1 MSLTTCIR
9 KAGEH
14 LRPEDKAKI
23 LLRARELRGE
33 GLRPDDAGVSAVTE
47 QADAV
52 QQMLDAAEAG
62 LAQAKDASTQHQR
75 AAEDKANAAR
85 QGDMFQE
92 DFAGADDSVET
103 ARLVSSRG
111 DTAPGGNIN
120 SAGQK
125 ISGTKQGLKNFWA
138 WFGNSDAVD
147 DKGRPLVM
155 YHSTRGDISRFESG
169 RATTNNYGLLGDAE
183 VRRAGIFMTPDAGFS
198 QEYLRSGDGQ
208 NVMQVYLKT
217 EQPLDLRGGL
227 SEADEAAL
235 EKGGISTRMVHN
247 IQNHW
252 ELFDA
257 DDNGKSEFV
266 DALRELGY
274 DGAIFYEDR
283 RNGGRAVT
291 YMAFDPGQLKSATGN
306 AGTFDASNPDITKST
321 ERAWYSQLQSAIEQ
335 APARL
340 GDMAAAQ
347 WAQWLKANASKMG
360 VKQDEITW
368 SGIEDYLALRG
379 KDKLS
384 RDELA
389 AWVGENG
396 VKVEEV
402 VLGESAEM
410 TEDEFDE
417 AVSEAESSS
426 QWDLVERLKAE
437 RAKEQATKY
446 AQYTL
451 PGGTNYREVLLTLPE
466 LPVDTTGWTAKEG
479 DGDPASGPTWEVR
492 DARGKWV
499 LGVPREGGR
508 TAEEAIKRA
517 AKSMR
522 DNPSN
527 YKSSHWDQPNVLAH
541 IRVNDRTD
549 ADGKKVLFVEEL
561 QSDWQQ
567 QARKDGFRPERRGD
581 EMPDGFTLYD
591 DAEDARKSGIQV
603 AADEQGPWFYKGPGI
618 GSKIFRSREE
628 AISAAWKDASGK
640 YDSRPPRGPFVDK
653 TESWLALALKRVI
666 KMAVDGSSPGNEAW
680 ASVTKPQRARE
691 EFEQYFGSELA
702 AVLPLEV
709 VDTAMLGA
717 TQNDQ
722 VRRAVVESVPVDVV
736 DILAQYGVTPEQ
748 LVGEPD
754 VVGKGLPVV
763 SRPTVARG
771 LADALALV
779 GARSRAVLRRVL
791 AGHVARRD
799 SELDPAIRAR
809 DFQPDVV
816 VRLLSSPG
824 SSEARALGGSIGA
837 AATRDRAEARKPVLD
852 GAGESGKLSPAQLAE
867 ALNRHDAILRG
878 DEGNVV
884 TKFIA
889 PSGYEKIAFIT
900 GEQSAERYDLSKQID
915 AVEYIP
921 KLRRLQAWKD
931 GLSATNVKDV
941 GPEKLEDHIGKE
953 AAKRLLE
960 SPLEGGRHKL
970 SGLDL
975 KVGGEGMKTFYDQI
989 VPQVLRDVLKKVGGE
1004 GLATVSIKPA
1014 RQDLLV
1020 ALYSG
1025 GKYVIKNDATGKYFA
1040 GTAGWVDAGDRP
1052 ATFNDKA
1059 TATARMTELQAEVD
1073 HYDGHSQPGFAI
1085 TDKMRERAADGL
1097 PLFSTYRSDPEL
1109 ESWAEAAL
1117 TGQHTR
1123 DAYKKVAPALP
1134 HPAWLMAGLDGR
1146 LPVTIDRRLVSH
1158 LRRAGHEEVTAGM
1171 IGRLAD
1177 LMAHP
1182 RVMIRN
1188 EDVDGNGQKITRHQ
1202 ALLDARD
1209 EQGRP
1214 LLVAVRQS
1222 KEGGGDVYDV
1232 RSMFGRNESMRYVL
1246 DQLRHG
1252 NVVWMADKEAAAL
1265 RDFTGRGTMPRT
1277 GQKPG
1282 AQPARTATTV
1292 IVPGDAAAQN
1302 YPTKGW
1308 KQGGN
1313 SITVPADTRRADGVI
1328 FSAARDPQ
1336 TETDAFKSWFG
1347 DSKVVDEQ
1355 GKPLVVYHGTHDDFD
1370 EFARPGEF
1378 GDAGRHV
1385 SSSLGIFFAAKPET
1399 AEAFLYNDFRGGV
1412 QDGGHIKPVYLS
1424 IQKPFEMPWSQF
1436 RKRFAPR
1443 GSGSW
1448 EPGDV
1453 EWDRASGRIEGLLD
1467 SLARDGYDGIRIKGH
1482 KNAGDIEGV
1491 ADTWVAFE
1499 PEQIKSAIGNSGSF
1513 DPNNADITKSGE
1525 RAFDAPEPS
1534 RFDDLVYKMQDKQ
1547 VDLKRVVA
1555 AVKATQGAIRDDLDA
1570 YLQEELFHGRA
1581 AKRTDDFVH
1590 HELQPLIDQMSEE
1603 GLQISDLDEYLH
1615 ARHAREANEVIKR
1628 RNPEIQDGGSG
1639 MLNQDAEAYFAET
1652 DAAKLRKLEAAAA
1665 HVDRMLAKTRELLVD
1680 YQLESRE
1687 KVQGWAEM
1695 FEHYVPLMREDE
1707 GDHSGG
1713 GTGQGF
1719 SIKGKEVKSR
1729 TGSTRKVVDILANI
1743 AMQRERTI
1751 VRGEK
1756 NRVSQALFGLAAA
1769 NPNPGFWQ
1777 VDTHI
1782 PREQVFNPKTG
1793 LVEDRPDNLYRQ
1805 RPNVVVTK
1813 IADESGNVSERAV
1826 IFNEKN
1832 ERAMRMAESLKNL
1845 DAAQLEGLLGA
1856 SAKLTRY
1863 FASINTQYNP
1873 VFGVVNLVRDMQ
1885 GALVNLG
1892 TTEIADKKA
1901 DVARQAMSA
1910 LRGIYGDLRA
1920 TRKGGTASSPWA
1932 QLWEEFQSVGGQ
1944 TGFRQ
1949 LFATSNDRAEAI
1961 KSALDPTAW
1970 MDSKLGKIFTANGT
1984 LKVPLAAAQRGAKWI
1999 FDWLSDYNTAMEN
2012 GVRLAAY
2019 KTAID
2024 AGLSKERAASLA
2036 KNLTVN
2042 FNRKGQAAQQAGA
2055 LYAFF
2060 NASAQGT
2067 ARLGS
2072 VLFEMEP
2079 GKPKT
2084 ARLSP
2089 LGKKVVYGGMMLGS
2103 MQAMALAAA
2112 GFGEDD
2118 PPEWARE
2125 RALIIPTG
2133 NKTYVTIPLPL
2144 GLHVIPNIGR
2154 VTTAWALGGFKNTPE
2169 KLVGLVGSLADAFN
2183 PIGNAGLSM
2192 QTLAPTALDPLV
2204 ALTENRD
2211 WSGRP
2216 ITRESSN
2223 KATPGHALARDTASS
2238 WSKLLSEGINYLSG
2252 GTKYTAGALSPT
2264 PDQIDYLISQVTGGV
2279 GRELSKVEQSAKGAV
2294 SGESVPLYKVPLV
2307 GRFVGNAKSQASEGN
2322 AFYANVEKLNEIE
2335 TEIKGLRKDGKT
2347 AEASAV
2353 RLANPMAYLITQAN
2367 HAERQ
2372 VQKLRREKSELV
2384 KAGAPREQIAAIEAK
2399 ITERM
2404 AALNRAVEKLKA
2416 D

>member
-14 LRPEDKAKI
+14 LRPEDKSQI

-33 GLRPDDAGVSAVTE
+33 GLRPDDAGVSAISE

-92 DFAGADDSVET
+92 DFAGTDDSVET

-169 RATTNNYGLLGDAE
+169 RPTTNNYGLLGDVE
-183 VRRAGIFMTPDAGFS
+183 VKRAGIFVTPDADFS

-208 NVMQVYLKT
+208 NVMQVYLKL
-217 EQPLDLRGGL
+217 EQPLDLREGL
-227 SEADEAAL
+227 SEVDEEAL
-235 EKGGISTRMVHN
+235 EKGGVSTRMIHN

-274 DGAIFYEDR
+274 DGAIFNEDR

-347 WAQWLKANASKMG
+347 WAQWLKANAAKMG

-368 SGIEDYLALRG
+368 SGIEDYLQLRG

-402 VLGESAEM
+402 VLGDRDLHQEFETVRDAQDFLMELHSQSRAELKEDYGFTDERDYIQVANEAFANMYPDSA
-410 TEDEFDE
+410 
-417 AVSEAESSS
+417 
-426 QWDLVERLKAE
+426 KP
-437 RAKEQATKY
+437 TKY
-446 AQYTL
+446 GDYTL
-451 PGGTNYREVLLTLPE
+451 PGGTNYREVLLTLPAKAGPE
-466 LPVDTTGWTAKEG
+466 PLVWTADRMREKRGQFIDDMGFAAETVDAAIG
-479 DGDPASGPTWEVR
+479 YVDEAGSVEDALRMTDARVGSGVYKKGTPLVR
-492 DARGKWV
+492 DMLRGLVVGAKKKN
-499 LGVPREGGR
+499 
-508 TAEEAIKRA
+508 EADKPA
-517 AKSMR
+517 T
-522 DNPSN
+522 
-527 YKSSHWDQPNVLAH
+527 YKSNHWDQPNILAH
-541 IRVNDRTD
+541 IRLNDRVDT
-549 ADGKKVLFVEEL
+549 DGKKVLFVEEI
-561 QSDWQQ
+561 QSDWG
-567 QARKDGFRPERRGD
+567 QAAKKKGFQEPAPAPVD
-581 EMPDGFTLYD
+581 KLPDGWTVERKNGQLMMRDQNGEWAGGRTLQSWD
-591 DAEDARKSGIQV
+591 TDADMMRKAVESYNEMQAAR
-603 AADEQGPWFYKGPGI
+603 AKGDGV
-618 GSKIFRSREE
+618 
-628 AISAAWKDASGK
+628 
-640 YDSRPPRGPFVDK
+640 PRAPFVDK
-653 TESWLALALKRVI
+653 TDKWLALALKRVI
-666 KMAVDGSSPGNEAW
+666 KMAVDGGYDKVAF
-680 ASVTKPQRARE
+680 VT
-691 EFEQYFGSELA
+691 
-702 AVLPLEV
+702 
-709 VDTAMLGA
+709 GA
-717 TQNDQ
+717 
-722 VRRAVVESVPVDVV
+722 
-736 DILAQYGVTPEQ
+736 
-748 LVGEPD
+748 
-754 VVGKGLPVV
+754 
-763 SRPTVARG
+763 
-771 LADALALV
+771 
-779 GARSRAVLRRVL
+779 
-791 AGHVARRD
+791 
-799 SELDPAIRAR
+799 
-809 DFQPDVV
+809 
-816 VRLLSSPG
+816 
-824 SSEARALGGSIGA
+824 
-837 AATRDRAEARKPVLD
+837 
-852 GAGESGKLSPAQLAE
+852 
-867 ALNRHDAILRG
+867 
-878 DEGNVV
+878 
-884 TKFIA
+884 
-889 PSGYEKIAFIT
+889 
-900 GEQSAERYDLSKQID
+900 QSAERFSLDQQLKGIRWEPEGDGFSSVAVYPHQGDAIGLTVSRETGAIIANNEFHGKDLDEVVGKEVAAKIL
-915 AVEYIP
+915 AAAEGELVG
-921 KLRRLQAWKD
+921 D
-931 GLSATNVKDV
+931 GLKV
-941 GPEKLEDHIGKE
+941 E
-953 AAKRLLE
+953 A
-960 SPLEGGRHKL
+960 H
-970 SGLDL
+970 
-975 KVGGEGMKTFYDQI
+975 GMRAFYDQI
-989 VPQVLRDVLKKVGGE
+989 VPQVLRDVLKKVGG
-1004 GLATVSIKPA
+1004 GALAPMPLNTTGQGRFSFERGPSGVRVVYPDGTKSAWQESMEAA
-1014 RQDLLV
+1014 RELTRS
-1020 ALYSG
+1020 Y
-1025 GKYVIKNDATGKYFA
+1025 GK
-1040 GTAGWVDAGDRP
+1040 
-1052 ATFNDKA
+1052 
-1059 TATARMTELQAEVD
+1059 
-1073 HYDGHSQPGFAI
+1073 QPGFDVTPA
-1085 TDKMRERAADGL
+1085 MREKAADGL
-1097 PLFSTYRSDPEL
+1097 PLFSVYRNDPAL

-1117 TGQHTR
+1117 AGQHTR
-1123 DAYKKVAPALP
+1123 DAYKKVSPSLP
-1134 HPAWLMAGLDGR
+1134 HPAWLMAGLDSR

-1188 EDVDGNGQKITRHQ
+1188 EDVDGNGQRITRHQ

-1246 DQLRHG
+1246 DQLRQG

-1313 SITVPADTRRADGVI
+1313 SITIPADTRRAEGVA
-1328 FSAARDPQ
+1328 FSAGRDPQ
-1336 TETDAFKSWFG
+1336 TETPEFKAWFG

-1355 GKPLVVYHGTHDDFD
+1355 GEPLRVYTGTSSDVDFKS
-1370 EFARPGEF
+1370 FRAPKN
-1378 GDAGRHV
+1378 
-1385 SSSLGIFFAAKPET
+1385 GIWFT
-1399 AEAFLYNDFRGGV
+1399 DSAEGASQYAVENDSMGLEY
-1412 QDGGHIKPVYLS
+1412 DGHKFNPKNSASRVIPAYLS
-1424 IQKPFEMPWSQF
+1424 IKNPKVYTEWPESIMRATNY
-1436 RKRFAPR
+1436 RKAQGLVWETLRAQGHDGVIADIA
-1443 GSGSW
+1443 GSK
-1448 EPGDV
+1448 
-1453 EWDRASGRIEGLLD
+1453 I
-1467 SLARDGYDGIRIKGH
+1467 I
-1482 KNAGDIEGV
+1482 
-1491 ADTWVAFE
+1491 VAFDAK
-1499 PEQIKSAIGNSGSF
+1499 QIKSAIGNNGGF
-1513 DPNNADITKSGE
+1513 DPGSKDITKSADRDEINSAQEHWASPG
-1525 RAFDAPEPS
+1525 AS
-1534 RFDDLVYKMQDKQ
+1534 KFDDIVYKLQDKH
-1547 VDLKRVVA
+1547 VDTKRVLQ
-1555 AVKATQGAIRDDLDA
+1555 AVKDAGGTLRDDLDV

-1581 AKRTDDFVH
+1581 AKRTEDFVH

-1652 DAAKLRKLEAAAA
+1652 DATKLRKLEAAAA

-1680 YQLESRE
+1680 YQLESRA
-1687 KVQGWAEM
+1687 KVQGWADM

-1707 GDHSGG
+1707 GGHSGG

-1756 NRVSQALFGLAAA
+1756 NRVSQALFGLAAS
-1769 NPNPGFWQ
+1769 NPNPEFWQ
-1777 VDTHI
+1777 VDTHV
-1782 PREQVFNPKTG
+1782 PSEQVFNPKTG
-1793 LVEDRPDNLYRQ
+1793 LVEDRPDNLYKQ
-1805 RPNVVVTK
+1805 RPNVLVTK
-1813 IADESGNVSERAV
+1813 ITDADGNVHERAV
-1826 IFNEKN
+1826 VFNEKN

-1901 DVARQAMSA
+1901 DVAQQAMSA

-2019 KTAID
+2019 KTALD

-2072 VLFEMEP
+2072 VLLEMEP

-2103 MQAMALAAA
+2103 MQALALAAA
-2112 GFGEDD
+2112 GFSDDD

-2154 VTTAWALGGFKNTPE
+2154 VTTAWALGGFKDTA
-2169 KLVGLVGSLADAFN
+2169 KHGIGLLGSLADAFN

-2216 ITRESSN
+2216 IARESSN

-2238 WSKLLSEGINYLSG
+2238 WSKLISEGINYLSG
-2252 GTKYTAGALSPT
+2252 GTKHTAGVLSPT
-2264 PDQIDYLISQVTGGV
+2264 PDQIDYLVSQVTGGV
-2279 GRELSKVEQSAKGAV
+2279 GRELTKLEQTGLGAV
-2294 SGESVPLYKVPLV
+2294 RGEEVPLYKVPLV

-2322 AFYANVEKLNEIE
+2322 AFYANVERLNELE
-2335 TEIKGLRKDGKT
+2335 TEIKGLKGEGKT
-2347 AEASAV
+2347 AEVAA
-2353 RLANPMAYLITQAN
+2353 LKMQNPQAYLITQAN

-2372 VQKLRREKSELV
+2372 VQKLRKEKSELV
-2384 KAGAPREQIAAIEAK
+2384 KAGAPREQIVAIEAK